1 MHSYFWFPKKS
12 RPHGGTNR
20 SKTMK
25 LLFYSAERDE
35 VELLRHYL
43 IEAAIDCEIHD
54 SGQINGLSLRPPEAE
69 LWIHH
74 DTDSYRAVMLCVEH
88 NIGFAKRP
96 PQPEDLAA

>member
-1 MHSYFWFPKKS
+1 
-12 RPHGGTNR
+12 
-20 SKTMK
+20 MK

-43 IEAAIDCEIHD
+43 LEAAIDCEIHD
-54 SGQINGLSLRPPEAE
+54 SGQIYGLSLKPPEAE

-74 DTDSYRAVMLCVEH
+74 DTDSYRAVMLCVAH